1 MTAVNTVP
9 SNVKVNGFFL
19 LGATRLMEALD
30 WLDSKGYAL
39 VEVRHNAA
47 CPSSPTVV
55 IQCEASLAKL
65 VAKGKA
71 AYFGVGRDPHTGGP
85 YREGQFKTP
94 NGVRVVWTERGH

>member
-19 LGATRLMEALD
+19 LGATRLMEALE
-30 WLDSKGYAL
+30 WLDGKGYAL

-55 IQCEASLAKL
+55 IQSEASLARL
-65 VAKGKA
+65 VSKGKA
-71 AYFGVGRDPHTGGP
+71 FYFGAGRNPLTGP

-94 NGVRVVWTERGH
+94 NGVRVVWTERGN